1 MGLGSGSKDTVNV
14 ARLHEYMDRERLDAV
29 VARSGQN
36 LTYLSSFTYPG
47 TLARHVDIADSTR
60 AVLLLWPRRGEPI
73 FVLNA
78 IAEKLTVRDSWIK
91 RAVVYD
97 AYNESPYAR
106 LCSVIKEAGLEGG
119 RIGFEKNYL
128 SAEHWEEIR
137 RGLPRAEMVDCNRM
151 MDAVRWVKTPAE
163 LAMLRKG
170 ADLLDDAYLEVFPTI
185 TNGETERAVHSRLI
199 GSCLRRGANWAHG
212 ILNSNRNTI
221 PYAGESDELFLKGD
235 VVRTDYVAYL
245 DGYPGHQSRVAIMGK
260 PSAALREDYA
270 RYHDAYVKIIDHCR
284 PGVTAGGVYS
294 FAVETF
300 AKLGWRYTSILVGH
314 SVGAWWHQQEP
325 IVARGRDLT
334 LEEGMVLALEPH
346 GLDPGPGFLHLQ
358 DMAVVRARGPE
369 LLSPKFNTTEM
380 FVIE

>member
-128 SAEHWEEIR
+128 SAEHWEEVR

-170 ADLLDDAYLEVFPTI
+170 ADLLDDAYAEVFPTI
-185 TNGETERAVHSRLI
+185 EHGETERAVHSRLI
-199 GSCLRRGANWAHG
+199 ASCLRRGANWAHG

-270 RYHDAYVKIIDHCR
+270 RYHDAYVKIID
-284 PGVTAGGVYS
+284 
-294 FAVETF
+294 
-300 AKLGWRYTSILVGH
+300 
-314 SVGAWWHQQEP
+314 
-325 IVARGRDLT
+325 RGRRVQFRRGDLRQA
-334 LEEGMVLALEPH
+334 GLALHLHPRRAQRGRVVAPAGAHRGARPRPDIGRGH
-346 GLDPGPGFLHLQ
+346 GARPRAP
-358 DMAVVRARGPE
+358 RARSRNRLPPPARHGRRSGARP
-369 LLSPKFNTTEM
+369 
-380 FVIE
+380 

>member
-1 MGLGSGSKDTVNV
+1 MGIGSGSRDTVNV
-14 ARLHEYMDRERLDAV
+14 ERLHQFMDGEGLAAV

-36 LTYLSSFTYPG
+36 FTYLSGLAYPG

-60 AVLLLWPRRGEPI
+60 AVMLLWPRHGDPVI
-73 FVLNA
+73 VLNA
-78 IAEKLTVRDSWIK
+78 IAEKLTLRDSWVK
-91 RAVVYD
+91 RVSVYD

-106 LCSVIKEAGLEGG
+106 LCQVIKEAGLDGQ
-119 RIGFEKNYL
+119 RIGFEKNYV
-128 SAEHWEEIR
+128 SAEHWDEMR

-163 LAMLRKG
+163 LALLRKG
-170 ADLLDDAYLEVFPTI
+170 ADLLDDAYAEVFLTI
-185 TNGETERAVHSRLI
+185 KHGETERAVHSRLI

-212 ILNSNRNTI
+212 ILNSHRNTI
-221 PYAGESDELFLKGD
+221 PYAGESDELFLNGD

-245 DGYPGHQSRVAIMGK
+245 DGYPGHQSRVAILGK

-270 RYHDAYVKIIDHCR
+270 RYYDAYLKIIDACR
-284 PGVTAGGVYS
+284 PGVTAGAVYD

-300 AKLGWRYTSILVGH
+300 GKLGWTYTSILVGH

-346 GLDPGPGFLHLQ
+346 GLNPGPGFLHLQ
-358 DMAVVRARGPE
+358 DMAVVRRSGPE
-369 LLSPKFNTTEM
+369 LLSAKFPTHEM

>member
-1 MGLGSGSKDTVNV
+1 MGIGSGSRDTVNV
-14 ARLHEYMDRERLDAV
+14 DRLHQFMDRERLAAV

-36 LTYLSSFTYPG
+36 FTYLSGLAYPG

-60 AVLLLWPRRGEPI
+60 AVILLWPRHGDPVI
-73 FVLNA
+73 VLNA
-78 IAEKLTVRDSWIK
+78 IAEKLTLRDSWVK
-91 RAVVYD
+91 RVSVYD

-106 LCSVIKEAGLEGG
+106 LCQVIKEAGLEGE
-119 RIGFEKNYL
+119 RIGFEKNYV
-128 SAEHWEEIR
+128 SAEHWDEMR
-137 RGLPRAEMVDCNRM
+137 HGLPRAEMVDCNRM

-163 LAMLRKG
+163 LALLRKG
-170 ADLLDDAYLEVFPTI
+170 ADLLDDAYAEVFPTI
-185 TNGETERAVHSRLI
+185 KHGETERAVHSRLI

-212 ILNSNRNTI
+212 ILNSHRNTI

-245 DGYPGHQSRVAIMGK
+245 DGYPGHQSRVAILGQ

-270 RYHDAYVKIIDHCR
+270 RYYDAYLKIIDACR
-284 PGVTAGGVYS
+284 PGVTAGDVYD
-294 FAVETF
+294 FAVKTF
-300 AKLGWRYTSILVGH
+300 GKLGWTYTSILVGH

-346 GLDPGPGFLHLQ
+346 GLNPGPGFLHLQ
-358 DMAVVRARGPE
+358 DMAVVRRSGPE
-369 LLSPKFNTTEM
+369 LLSAKFPTHEM

>member
-1 MGLGSGSKDTVNV
+1 
-14 ARLHEYMDRERLDAV
+14 V

-36 LTYLSSFTYPG
+36 FTYLSGLAYPG
-47 TLARHVDIADSTR
+47 TLARHVDIGDSTR
-60 AVLLLWPRRGEPI
+60 AVMLLWPRHGEPVI
-73 FVLNA
+73 VLNA
-78 IAEKLTVRDSWIK
+78 IAEKLTLRDSWVK
-91 RAVVYD
+91 RVSVYD

-106 LCSVIKEAGLEGG
+106 LCEVIKEAGLEGE

-128 SAEHWEEIR
+128 SAENGEEVQ

-163 LAMLRKG
+163 LGLLRKG
-170 ADLLDDAYLEVFPTI
+170 ADLLDDAYAEVFPTI
-185 TNGETERAVHSRLI
+185 EHGETERAVHSRLI
-199 GSCLRRGANWAHG
+199 ASCIRRGANWAHG
-212 ILNSNRNTI
+212 ILNSHRNTI
-221 PYAGESDELFLKGD
+221 PYAGESDEPFLRGD

-245 DGYPGHQSRVAIMGK
+245 DGYPGHQSRVAILGK
-260 PSAALREDYA
+260 PSLALRDDYA
-270 RYHDAYVKIIDHCR
+270 RYRDAYVKIIDACR
-284 PGVTAGGVYS
+284 PGVTAGGVYD

-300 AKLGWRYTSILVGH
+300 AKLGWQYTSILVGH

-346 GLDPGPGFLHLQ
+346 GLNPGPGFLHLQ
-358 DMAVVRARGPE
+358 DMAVVRRTGPE
-369 LLSPKFNTTEM
+369 LLSTKFPTNEM